1 MSDVEGIQD
10 DSDRYEEASE
20 ERFGEEEINDQT
32 SIEGEAGADPWDKP
46 DNPYKTKFEDK
57 NKAFAS
63 ERRKRQEE
71 TKRRIELEERLDVL
85 ETATRNARP
94 KVEDEIPDELEDPIA
109 AIAALKKLILDKD
122 KVERESQT
130 RTQIQSKEQRAAQE
144 FGRRMADLE
153 NEFRESAA
161 DYDDAA
167 KHFAESL
174 RTELLDTGTS
184 EEELDTEFGKE
195 LVKIAR
201 RAEAAG
207 KNPAEVIYNLAK
219 KRGFGLDK
227 ANRKLDKLAEGQ
239 KSGRSIGSAPSAAP
253 RGEISWTAVAAM
265 PRGEQRDKAFAKLR
279 EQARRAG

>member
-1 MSDVEGIQD
+1 MSDVEGIAD
-10 DSDRYEEASE
+10 DSERYEEASE
-20 ERFGEEEINDQT
+20 ERFGEEDVNDQAAG
-32 SIEGEAGADPWDKP
+32 GEEESADPWDKP
-46 DNPYKTKFEDK
+46 DNPYKAKFDDK
-57 NKAFAS
+57 NRAFAS

-71 TKRRIELEERLDVL
+71 TKRRIELEERLDAL
-85 ETATRNARP
+85 EAATRNAKARP
-94 KVEDEIPDELEDPIA
+94 EEEIPDELEDPIA
-109 AIAALKKLILDKD
+109 AIAALKKLLLD
-122 KVERESQT
+122 ERKAKQETETKTYAQT
-130 RTQIQSKEQRAAQE
+130 KEQRAAQE

-153 NEFRESAA
+153 NEFREGQS

-174 RTELLDTGTS
+174 RNELTDSGVDDDDLDRA
-184 EEELDTEFGKE
+184 FGEE

-201 RAEAAG
+201 RAETAG

-239 KSGRSIGSAPSAAP
+239 KAGRSIGGSPSAPP
-253 RGEISWTAVAAM
+253 KGELSWTAVAAM
-265 PRGEQRDKAFAKLR
+265 PRGQARDKAFAKLR